1 MTSSNPASEGVTSYL
16 VASSPEV
23 LSQILRENECR
34 GVEFNPGLYMT
45 PANALNITKVE
56 FAPAGHPPPSPST
69 RVRGPRSLPGS
80 TQSTLSR
87 GGSLEKGRGMR
98 RKTSL
103 AASMTSGGVQVTH
116 EGQYLAWWWFLFFS
130 FLFFRFPLLID
141 RYLNTINENFKMYD
155 TYFPFSVLIICF
167 FSIFYYWIFAL
178 DKKDKI
184 EFYSRFE
191 KDNTRNL
198 NIFQLL
204 CYFFKLW
211 GTFLILEVVVG
222 MMKCSGVMLEN
233 LKNFL
238 LMHLSRWCISIMH
251 EGMFSLVLLERR

>member
-1 MTSSNPASEGVTSYL
+1 MQYSIEIFKFFVLFLHNVICSAGKSDEDGARSRSIQPQGTQVNEVTSSNPASEGVTSYL

-45 PANALNITKVE
+45 PANALNITKVD

-69 RVRGPRSLPGS
+69 RLRGPRSLPGS

-116 EGQYLAWWWFLFFS
+116 EGQY
-130 FLFFRFPLLID
+130 
-141 RYLNTINENFKMYD
+141 
-155 TYFPFSVLIICF
+155 
-167 FSIFYYWIFAL
+167 
-178 DKKDKI
+178 
-184 EFYSRFE
+184 
-191 KDNTRNL
+191 
-198 NIFQLL
+198 
-204 CYFFKLW
+204 
-211 GTFLILEVVVG
+211 
-222 MMKCSGVMLEN
+222 
-233 LKNFL
+233 
-238 LMHLSRWCISIMH
+238 
-251 EGMFSLVLLERR
+251 